1 MNFTNSELTSRAH
14 LISGNFSKP
23 IVTQNVLARIFELRC
38 RNFPDFHLFLYFLAV
53 FEILGQPC
61 CCFWSFESS
70 FFIVLAIM
78 IRRLLYVP
86 DYEVSSLNS
95 S

>member
-1 MNFTNSELTSRAH
+1 MA
-14 LISGNFSKP
+14 
-23 IVTQNVLARIFELRC
+23 QNVLARTFELRR
-38 RNFPDFHLFLYFLAV
+38 RNFSKFSPLLYFLAV
-53 FEILGQPC
+53 FEILSQPC

-70 FFIVLAIM
+70 FFIVLAIV
-78 IRRLLYVP
+78 IRRLLYGP

>member
-1 MNFTNSELTSRAH
+1 MA
-14 LISGNFSKP
+14 
-23 IVTQNVLARIFELRC
+23 QNVLARTFELRY
-38 RNFPDFHLFLYFLAV
+38 RNFPDFHLLYFLAV
-53 FEILGQPC
+53 FEIIGQPC
-61 CCFWSFESS
+61 CCFWSSESS

-86 DYEVSSLNS
+86 DYEVGSLNS

>member
-1 MNFTNSELTSRAH
+1 MA
-14 LISGNFSKP
+14 
-23 IVTQNVLARIFELRC
+23 QNVLARTFELSRFSSLSC
-38 RNFPDFHLFLYFLAV
+38 FLAV

-61 CCFWSFESS
+61 CCFLSFESS